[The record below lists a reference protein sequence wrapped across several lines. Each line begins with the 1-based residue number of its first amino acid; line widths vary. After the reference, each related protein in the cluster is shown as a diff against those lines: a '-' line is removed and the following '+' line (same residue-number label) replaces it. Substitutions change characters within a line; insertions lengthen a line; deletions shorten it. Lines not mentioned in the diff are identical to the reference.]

1 VQIEDDEHQNTCAVA
16 VFDFYTNAD
25 DADALFVRSFFPRQS
40 GRQNAVSWFIC
51 VRRFDFWANRYT

>member
-1 VQIEDDEHQNTCAVA
+1 MQIEDDEHQNTCAVA

-40 GRQNAVSWFIC
+40 GRQNAVS
-51 VRRFDFWANRYT
+51 